1 MGCQLVGELHVRR
14 EKGSA
19 YIPAENTEV
28 SQTNWIAVEA
38 RHSDLGQTD
47 PPSSRRRGCPV
58 FICSVVFASL
68 KKYIHTSQHL
78 ASTEQ

>member
-1 MGCQLVGELHVRR
+1 M
-14 EKGSA
+14 
-19 YIPAENTEV
+19 
-28 SQTNWIAVEA
+28 NWIAVEA

-68 KKYIHTSQHL
+68 KEYIHTSQHL